1 MPSNELSQKPSHKR
15 TFQLLAAFTTLFLI
29 ALAVG
34 CTGFFVNPTLTS
46 VAVGPTASIQQGKT
60 VQMTATGTFND
71 GTTKTITSGVFWSS
85 GTTSVATVGSTSGVV
100 MGVGPGTSSITGS
113 SGTFSG
119 SATITVTLS
128 GITKITV
135 TSPDTNI
142 VYGSTEQ
149 FKATATT
156 ASGTFDVTDS
166 VTWTTNPSSIPNVS
180 IDATTGFLSTTSAP
194 TGSTT
199 FQVIATDPSTG
210 IFGSVNFTVHNP

>member
-1 MPSNELSQKPSHKR
+1 MRSAKREL
-15 TFQLLAAFTTLFLI
+15 QLLSALATLFLL

-46 VAVGPTASIQQGKT
+46 ITVGPTATIQQSKT
-60 VQMTATGTFND
+60 VQMTATGTYND
-71 GTTKTITSGVFWSS
+71 GSTKTITSGVFWNS
-85 GTTSVATVGSTSGVV
+85 GTTTVATVGSTSGLVT
-100 MGVGPGTSSITGS
+100 GVSPGTSSITGS

-135 TSPDTNI
+135 TSPATNI
-142 VYGSTEQ
+142 MYGSSEQ
-149 FKATATT
+149 FTATAT
-156 ASGTFDVTDS
+156 APGGTFDVTDS

-180 IDATTGFLSTTSAP
+180 IDSSTGSLTTTSGP

-210 IFGSVNFTVHNP
+210 IFGSESFTVHQ